1 MGDTGKPTSAPWVA
15 QPGGSYLSLAY
26 GFLALF
32 GPRPAF
38 IFSTRRAENA
48 WLEWTESGRHHGLAR
63 FAIQDDGTVVDV
75 PILQAVPERKKKCWT
90 SSRQFRGQA

>member
-1 MGDTGKPTSAPWVA
+1 LGDTGKPTSGLWVA
-15 QPGGSYLSLAY
+15 DPGGSFLFIAY

-38 IFSTRRAENA
+38 IFSTRRAKNT
-48 WLEWTESGRHHGLAR
+48 WLEWSESGRHHGLAR
-63 FAIQDDGTVVDV
+63 FAVEADGTIADV
-75 PILQAVPERKKKCWT
+75 PILQAVPERKKPWV